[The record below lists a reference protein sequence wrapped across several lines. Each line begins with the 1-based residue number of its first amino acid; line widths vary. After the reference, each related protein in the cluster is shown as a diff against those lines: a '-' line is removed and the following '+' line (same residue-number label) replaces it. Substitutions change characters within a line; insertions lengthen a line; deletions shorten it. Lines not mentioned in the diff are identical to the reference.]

1 MRSNSVIQNRFHIRI
16 EHLWGLV
23 VLLGI
28 FIFVNTHPIRPQ
40 DFWWHIKI
48 GQEIVTTGKIPTVDV
63 FSYTEMGQS
72 YPSYQMFWLMEI
84 FLYEIYNLG
93 GPALVIFTFSLII
106 TATYSLIYLI
116 CLGISN
122 SWRQAAVGVIFA
134 AALGL
139 NDWNVR
145 PQGITFLIA
154 AIFLLVIYKYNQGSR
169 WTWLI
174 VLPIGML
181 VWANSHGTFVIGIA
195 IIGIWW
201 GQIVWDAFRKRIATK
216 QPFDWRSMLLPSIF
230 LAISALT
237 CFANP
242 RGWGIINY
250 VLTLTGNSVVQNLVT
265 EWAPPSFNSLMGTIF
280 FLGLLGTAIILAL
293 SPKRPNFFQVV
304 SFLVFSILGLKTSRG
319 IVWFGVVMAP
329 VLVDH
334 FSAIINQFWES
345 KQNSSSGEG
354 SRTLNFIFA
363 ILIVGMGILSL
374 PWFKSILPLPAA
386 KAGLISTE
394 TPVQATEFLLKEK
407 PPGRIFNAM
416 SFGSYLIWAA
426 YPEYQVF
433 VDSRIELFS
442 AQVWMDYLN
451 ISNANGDW
459 DGLLDKYG
467 VNSLM
472 LSSTEQ
478 SLLIKAIDASPSWY
492 MIYLDNYTYIFTRN
506 K

>member
-1 MRSNSVIQNRFHIRI
+1 MRSSSVRQNRFHIRI

-23 VLLGI
+23 VLIGI

-48 GQEIVTTGKIPTVDV
+48 GQEIVSTGKIPTVDV
-63 FSYTEMGQS
+63 FSYTELGQS

-84 FLYEIYNLG
+84 FLYEIFKLG
-93 GPALVIFTFSLII
+93 GPALVVFSFSLII
-106 TATYSLIYLI
+106 TAAYSLLFWI
-116 CLGISN
+116 CLGVSN
-122 SWRQAAVGVIFA
+122 SWRMAAFGILFA

-154 AIFLLVIYKYNQGSR
+154 AIYLLAIYKYNQGSH

-174 VLPIGML
+174 VLPMGML
-181 VWANSHGTFVIGIA
+181 VWANSHGTFVIGVA

-201 GQIVWDAFRKRIATK
+201 GQIVWDAIRKRMVTK
-216 QPFDWRSMLLPSIF
+216 RPLDRRSMLIPSIF
-230 LAISALT
+230 LVITGLT
-237 CFANP
+237 CLANP

-250 VLTLTGNSVVQNLVT
+250 VLTLTGNSAVQNLVT

-319 IVWFGVVMAP
+319 IVWFGIVMAP

-334 FSAIINQFWES
+334 SSVIINQFWRS
-345 KQNSSSGEG
+345 QQKPSSGEG
-354 SRTLNFIFA
+354 SQILNILFA
-363 ILIVGMGILSL
+363 CLLIGMGFLSL
-374 PWFKSILPLPAA
+374 PWFKSILPLPVA
-386 KAGLISTE
+386 KAGLISAE
-394 TPVQATEFLLKEK
+394 TPVQATEFLLDEK
-407 PPGRIFNAM
+407 SPTNLFNAM

-442 AQVWMDYLN
+442 VKMWMDYLN
-451 ISNANGDW
+451 ISNANGNW
-459 DGLLDKYG
+459 QGLLDQYG
-467 VNSLM
+467 VNTLM
-472 LSSTEQ
+472 LSTAEQ
-478 SLLIKAIDASPSWY
+478 PLLIKAIDASLIWSL
-492 MIYLDNYTYIFTRN
+492 IYKDDTTHMYTRN